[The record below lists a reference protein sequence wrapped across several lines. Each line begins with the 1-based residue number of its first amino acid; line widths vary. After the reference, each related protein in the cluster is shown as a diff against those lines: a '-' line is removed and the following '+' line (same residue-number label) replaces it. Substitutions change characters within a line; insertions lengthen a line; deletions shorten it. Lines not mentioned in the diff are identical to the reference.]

1 MTADD
6 MVVVSIETGE
16 VVEGTKS
23 PPPTRQLTGCSIR
36 HSRLWR
42 HCAHT
47 LAPRHHLGAGGPV
60 IPATGTT
67 HADYFYGP
75 IPCTRK

>member
-16 VVEGTKS
+16 VLKVRKS

-36 HSRLWR
+36 LPLHWR
-42 HCAHT
+42 HCAYA
-47 LAPRHHLGAGGPV
+47 LAPRHHLGAAGQS

-67 HADYFYGP
+67 HADYFYGT
-75 IPCTRK
+75 IPAPAK